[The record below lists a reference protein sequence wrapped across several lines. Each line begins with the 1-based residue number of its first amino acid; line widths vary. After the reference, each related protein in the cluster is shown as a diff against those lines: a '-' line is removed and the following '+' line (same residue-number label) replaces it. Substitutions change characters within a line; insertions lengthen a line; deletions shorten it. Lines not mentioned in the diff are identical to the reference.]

1 MTSKNNKKV
10 KPVKKEELATYLE
23 ESRGLERDLLSEFG
37 KSRRRGWLV
46 GGAGLVFGIF
56 GFATAMVAVSQE
68 VPPPLVLRVDNATGA
83 IDQVTA
89 MQVHEASYGEIVDEY
104 WLNQFILN
112 RESYDYHTI
121 QQNYETTALL
131 SAPEVQREYYEL
143 FNGPNALDVT
153 LSNRARIK
161 VKIKSIQP
169 NNQGQATV
177 RFTTTEIRD
186 NGTVPMA
193 QDWIATIA
201 YRYVQGPMNRS
212 DRRVNPLGFQVTSYR
227 ADPELIR

>member
-1 MTSKNNKKV
+1 MTSKSKKV
-10 KPVKKEELATYLE
+10 KPIKTKDLPTYLE
-23 ESRGLERDLLSEFG
+23 ESRGLERDLLSEYG
-37 KSRRRGWLV
+37 RSRRRGWIV
-46 GGAGLVFGIF
+46 GGAGLVFGLF
-56 GFATAMVAVSQE
+56 GFVTAIVGVSQE
-68 VPPPLVLRVDNATGA
+68 VPAPLILRVDNATGA
-83 IDQVTA
+83 VDQVTA
-89 MQVHEASYGEIVDEY
+89 MKIEDVSYGEVIDEY
-104 WLNQFILN
+104 WLNQFVLN
-112 RESYDYHTI
+112 RESYDYNTI

-131 SAPEVQREYYEL
+131 SAPDVQKEYYEL
-143 FNGPNALDVT
+143 YDGANARDLV
-153 LSNRARIK
+153 LSNRARIR

-186 NGTVPMA
+186 NGTVPRS
-193 QDWIATIA
+193 QDWIATVG